1 MSSVEEEPWAD
12 QKNSAEAPIPE
23 ASEGEGNIDLDGP
36 ETETDFSPPAE
47 IEKWKDVAARA
58 QADLD
63 NFRKRMARE
72 RTEAIQ
78 YANRALLEQLLPIV
92 DSFEMGLQMATQ
104 AEGESSMILQGLT
117 MVQKQIRDFLG
128 NEGVETVSSDGFV
141 FDPNIHEAIKQ
152 EPHPTTPEGVILYT
166 LRPGYRLR
174 DRLLRAANVV
184 VSSGPAS
191 ENAE

>member
-12 QKNSAEAPIPE
+12 QKNSAESPVPE
-23 ASEGEGNIDLDGP
+23 SGEGEVDLDGP
-36 ETETDFSPPAE
+36 VSGIEDSPSVE

-78 YANRALLEQLLPIV
+78 YANRSLLEQLLPIV

-104 AEGESSMILQGLT
+104 AEGGSSMILQGLS
-117 MVQKQIRDFLG
+117 MVQKQIQDFLS
-128 NEGVETVSSDGFV
+128 NEGVETVPSDGSV

-174 DRLLRAANVV
+174 ERLLRAANVV

-191 ENAE
+191 ESA

>member
-1 MSSVEEEPWAD
+1 LAD
-12 QKNSAEAPIPE
+12 QERSAEPPYDALADLGMVGEVLEPE
-23 ASEGEGNIDLDGP
+23 AAD
-36 ETETDFSPPAE
+36 TPAGE

-78 YANRALLEQLLPIV
+78 YANRSLLEQLLPIV

-104 AEGESSMILQGLT
+104 GDGGSSMILQGLT
-117 MVQKQIRDFLG
+117 MVQKQIRDFLS
-128 NEGVETVSSDGFV
+128 NEGVETIPSDGLI
-141 FDPNIHEAIKQ
+141 FDPNVHEAIKQ
-152 EPHPTTPEGVILYT
+152 EPNETVAEGVILYT

-174 DRLLRAANVV
+174 ERLIRAANVV
-184 VSSGPAS
+184 VSSGPA
-191 ENAE
+191 AESAE

>member
-12 QKNSAEAPIPE
+12 QKNSAESPVPD
-23 ASEGEGNIDLDGP
+23 SGEGEIDLDVPVSGI
-36 ETETDFSPPAE
+36 EDSPSVE

-78 YANRALLEQLLPIV
+78 YANRSLLEQLLPIV

-104 AEGESSMILQGLT
+104 AEGGSSMILQGLS
-117 MVQKQIRDFLG
+117 MVQKQIQDFLS
-128 NEGVETVSSDGFV
+128 NEGVETVPSDGSV

-174 DRLLRAANVV
+174 ERLLRAANVV

-191 ENAE
+191 ESA

>member
-12 QKNSAEAPIPE
+12 QKNSAEPPVPE
-23 ASEGEGNIDLDGP
+23 AGEEEGDLDGP
-36 ETETDFSPPAE
+36 ASGLEDSPSVE

-72 RTEAIQ
+72 RTESIQ
-78 YANRALLEQLLPIV
+78 YANRSLLEQLLPIV

-128 NEGVETVSSDGFV
+128 NEGVETVPSDGFV

-152 EPHPTTPEGVILYT
+152 ESHPTTPEGIILYT

-174 DRLLRAANVV
+174 ERLLRAANVV

-191 ENAE
+191 DSAE